1 MDYLRSLRR
10 RGHCKDGKDQS
21 SKDQLKD
28 AALEYSPNS
37 RHCIYGLDAD
47 LVMLALASHELHF
60 VILREEIV
68 FALHEQESLDK
79 RNRRRLSKHHAFELL
94 HLSVLREYLLIE
106 FGFNHGADSAS
117 DEANERDFE
126 RIVNDFVF
134 LSMFVGND
142 FIPHSPTVNIA
153 TRGLEVL
160 LNVYKQCLAEWAP
173 DAYILN
179 GTRIDVANLKDL
191 CARLA
196 DIEAGRFLQQLHF
209 LRLHKEKEAKRKFS
223 YFPMLAIE
231 KSAHFRQLSVEEL
244 DADISELE
252 HNDLNEEGTLL
263 RFRQKYYAKR
273 WGTDVAASEAQRKQI
288 CLDYV
293 RGLQWNVNYYYHGC
307 CSWSYFNRHHYAPRF
322 CDMALIDEKDERDL
336 AA

>member
-21 SKDQLKD
+21 SKDQPKD

-196 DIEAGRFLQQLHF
+196 D
-209 LRLHKEKEAKRKFS
+209 
-223 YFPMLAIE
+223 
-231 KSAHFRQLSVEEL
+231 VE
-244 DADISELE
+244 
-252 HNDLNEEGTLL
+252 
-263 RFRQKYYAKR
+263 
-273 WGTDVAASEAQRKQI
+273 ASEAQRKQI

-307 CSWSYFNRHHYAPRF
+307 CSWSYFYRHHYAPLF